1 MKNERQTPG
10 CVSIGTKVRRAVWN
24 VTAAVLFR
32 PFITKLFRPWRI
44 ALLRMFGADI
54 EKDAEV
60 YASARIWAPWN
71 LRMGHRSCLGP
82 DVVCYNQNTVT
93 LKDDAI
99 VSQYAY
105 LCTAGHDVCMMNTA
119 GDSLITAPIVLESK
133 AWIGSRAFIG
143 MGVTIGEGAVVGATA
158 SVYKDVEPWTVV
170 GGNPARFI
178 KKRVIIKKR
187 SIKE

>member
-1 MKNERQTPG
+1 MKQERHTPG
-10 CVSIGTKVRRAVWN
+10 HVTTWIKIKRAIWN
-24 VTAAVLFR
+24 ITATAMFR

-44 ALLRMFGADI
+44 AVLKLFGAKI
-54 EKDAEV
+54 EWDAEV
-60 YASARIWAPWN
+60 YASVKVWAPWN

-82 DVVCYNQNTVT
+82 DVVCYNQDTVT

-119 GDSLITAPIVLESK
+119 GDSLITAPIVLEDK
-133 AWIGSRAFIG
+133 AWVGSRAFIG
-143 MGVTIGEGAVVGATA
+143 MGVTIAKGAVVGATA

-178 KKRVIIKKR
+178 KKRVI
-187 SIKE
+187 KE

>member
-1 MKNERQTPG
+1 MSLERHYPEHVTMR
-10 CVSIGTKVRRAVWN
+10 IKIKRALWN

-82 DVVCYNQNTVT
+82 DVVCYNQDTVT

-105 LCTAGHDVCMMNTA
+105 LCTAGHDVGMMNTA
-119 GDSLITAPIVLESK
+119 GDSLITAPIVLEGK
-133 AWIGSRAFIG
+133 AWVGSRAFIG

-170 GGNPARFI
+170 GGNPAKLI
-178 KKRVIIKKR
+178 KKREL
-187 SIKE
+187 KEG